1 MLRTAR
7 IFRNVSLLAGAILL
21 APPAAAPQQAAPDEF
36 AQSIRPILAQNC
48 AGCHNPA
55 SPKLRVNFLKAATAK
70 DVESNRGLWRDVATQ
85 LRNRTMPPIDSKL
98 TEDDR
103 LKVALWIDKDLRRTA
118 CDAGDFAGAV
128 AIRRLNRREYHN
140 TIRDLLGVDYNVSD
154 LFPAD
159 GTGGAGFDTNGETLF
174 VPPLLMERYLEAAQQ
189 ILDRVI
195 VTPNLSK
202 EFTAAELLPAA
213 TNTTGARELS
223 PGAQLSAPVSIYLDG
238 DYTVRVTAVLDVD
251 RRESMGTLSLKVDDA
266 LTGVP
271 LVAAPQ
277 GRGGFGGGA
286 GNNAKNAKNGR
297 GAPRPPAFQ
306 VQVRLTR
313 GLRSLS
319 IAAEGAP
326 VPIASLT
333 VEQRAVKPTPEKL
346 ALHYRLLG
354 AEPGA
359 EPLQAR
365 RAAEQILRSFLR
377 KAYRRPPQ
385 TPDVTPLMAL
395 YDRAAE
401 RGDPFE
407 ERMKLAL
414 EGVLVGPEFLF
425 KIERRSD
432 KPGIYP
438 IGQYEMAS
446 RLSYF
451 LWSTMPDDELNSLA
465 AQGRLQDPKVLAE
478 QVDRMLD
485 DPRSDTFAGTFIGQW
500 LGTQDLG
507 GKVAPMLTELQDYY
521 NPPVAADLRAEPILI
536 FERILGENRSL
547 LELLNGN
554 YTYLTERLVKFYQLE
569 DKFQDFKSNQGPRL
583 VEWPDDRRAG
593 VMNLGA
599 VMAITSHYRQS
610 SPVLRGAWVLDTL
623 LGTPVP
629 PPPPNVPPLA
639 EVKCDDNC
647 AAMAKT
653 AVGMRQKILSH
664 RANPACSACHN
675 LMDPMGF
682 AMEHFD
688 WTGRWRD
695 KEFDGSAI
703 DATGALPSGEKF
715 DGAAQ
720 LRQVLMDKKDDFLR
734 QLSGKVLGYALG
746 RSLQDGDSCT
756 VAKLAEALRK
766 DNYRARTLMHEVVLS
781 VPFRNSQGGNITM
794 EAAAPPPPKRVVP
807 MVVK

>member
-7 IFRNVSLLAGAILL
+7 ISWNVCLLAAGILL
-21 APPAAAPQQAAPDEF
+21 APPPAAPQQAAADEF
-36 AQSIRPILAQNC
+36 AQSIRPVLAQNC
-48 AGCHNPA
+48 AACHNPA
-55 SPKLRVNFLKAATAK
+55 NPKARVNFLKAATVK
-70 DVESNRGLWRDVATQ
+70 DVEANRGLWRDVATQ

-103 LKVALWIDKDLRRTA
+103 LRVALWIDRDLLRTA
-118 CDAGDFAGAV
+118 CNAGDFAGAV

-140 TIRDLLGVDYNVSD
+140 TIRDLLGVDYNVSE

-195 VTPNLSK
+195 VTPSLAK
-202 EFTAAELLPAA
+202 DFTAAELLPAA
-213 TNTTGARELS
+213 PKATGPRELS
-223 PGAQLSAPVSIYLDG
+223 PGDTLSAPVSIYLDD
-238 DYTVRVTAVLDVD
+238 DYTVRVTLD
-251 RRESMGTLSLKVDDA
+251 RRDTVGTLSLKVDDA
-266 LTGVP
+266 VTGVP

-277 GRGGFGGGA
+277 GRGGGA
-286 GNNAKNAKNGR
+286 ASKNAKNGK
-297 GAPRPPAFQ
+297 GAARLPALQ
-306 VQVRLTR
+306 LQVRLTR
-313 GLRSLS
+313 GLHSLS
-319 IAAEGAP
+319 IAAVGAP
-326 VPIASLT
+326 VPIVGLA
-333 VEQRAVKPTPEKL
+333 VEQKAIKPAPEKL

-377 KAYRRPPQ
+377 KAYRRPVESA
-385 TPDVTPLMAL
+385 DVTPLMTL

-401 RGDPFE
+401 RRDPFE

-438 IGQYEMAS
+438 ISQYEMAS

-451 LWSTMPDDELNSLA
+451 LWSTMPDDELNTLA
-465 AQGRLQDPKVLAE
+465 AQGRLQDPKVLAG

-485 DPRSDTFAGTFIGQW
+485 DPRSDTFAATFIGQW

-507 GKVAPMLTELQDYY
+507 GKVAPMLTEIQEFY

-569 DKFQDFKSNQGPRL
+569 DKFPGFKGNQPQL

-599 VMAITSHYRQS
+599 VMAITSHFRQT

-629 PPPPNVPPLA
+629 PPPPNVPPLQP
-639 EVKCDDNC
+639 VTTSKV
-647 AAMAKT
+647 
-653 AVGMRQKILSH
+653 AVGMRQQILSH
-664 RANPACSACHN
+664 RADPACSTCHK

-695 KEFDGSAI
+695 TESDGSAI
-703 DATGALPSGEKF
+703 DTTGALPSGEKF
-715 DGAAQ
+715 DGSAQ
-720 LRQVLMDKKDDFLR
+720 LRQVLVDKKEDFLR

-756 VAKLAEALRK
+756 VAKLAETLRK
-766 DNYRARTLMHEVVLS
+766 DNYRARTLIREIVLS

-794 EAAAPPPPKRVVP
+794 EAAAPPPPKRTVP
-807 MVVK
+807 MIVK

>member
-7 IFRNVSLLAGAILL
+7 IARNVCLLAGGILL
-21 APPAAAPQQAAPDEF
+21 APPPAAPQQVPTDEF

-48 AGCHNPA
+48 AACHNPA
-55 SPKLRVNFLKAATAK
+55 NPKQRINFLKAATAK
-70 DVESNRGLWRDVATQ
+70 DVEANRGLWRDVATQ

-103 LKVALWIDKDLRRTA
+103 LKVAIWIDKDLRRTA

-140 TIRDLLGVDYNVSD
+140 TIRDLLGVDYNVSE

-195 VTPNLSK
+195 VTPSLSK
-202 EFTAAELLPAA
+202 DFTGAELLPAA
-213 TNTTGARELS
+213 AATGARDLS
-223 PGAQLSAPVSIYLDG
+223 PGAQLSAPVSIYVDG
-238 DYTVRVTAVLDVD
+238 DYTVRVTVD
-251 RRESMGTLSLKVDDA
+251 RRDSMGTLSLKVDDA
-266 LTGVP
+266 LTGVALLP
-271 LVAAPQ
+271 APQ
-277 GRGGFGGGA
+277 GRGGGA
-286 GNNAKNAKNGR
+286 SKNAKNAKGFR
-297 GAPRPPAFQ
+297 QPALQ

-313 GLRSLS
+313 GLHSLS
-319 IAAEGAP
+319 IVAEGSP
-326 VPIASLT
+326 VPVVGLA
-333 VEQRAVKPTPEKL
+333 VEQRPVKPAPEQL

-377 KAYRRPPQ
+377 KAYRRPVDGA
-385 TPDVTPLMAL
+385 DVTPLMKL

-401 RGDPFE
+401 RSDPFE

-414 EGVLVGPEFLF
+414 EGALVGPEFLF

-438 IGQYEMAS
+438 ISQYEMAS

-451 LWSTMPDDELNSLA
+451 LWSTMPDDELNTLA
-465 AQGRLQDPKVLAE
+465 AQGRLQDPKVLTE

-485 DPRSDTFAGTFIGQW
+485 DPRSDTFASTFIGQW

-547 LELLNGN
+547 LELLNGD

-569 DKFQDFKSNQGPRL
+569 NKFAGFKASQQPQL

-599 VMAITSHYRQS
+599 VMAITSHYRQT

-629 PPPPNVPPLA
+629 PPPPNIPPLA

-653 AVGMRQKILSH
+653 AVGMREKILSH

-695 KEFDGSAI
+695 KEFDGSTI

-756 VAKLAEALRK
+756 VAKLAETLRK

-781 VPFRNSQGGNITM
+781 VPFRNSQGGNVTM
-794 EAAAPPPPKRVVP
+794 EAAAPPPPKRTVP

>member
-1 MLRTAR
+1 
-7 IFRNVSLLAGAILL
+7 
-21 APPAAAPQQAAPDEF
+21 
-36 AQSIRPILAQNC
+36 
-48 AGCHNPA
+48 
-55 SPKLRVNFLKAATAK
+55 
-70 DVESNRGLWRDVATQ
+70 
-85 LRNRTMPPIDSKL
+85 
-98 TEDDR
+98 
-103 LKVALWIDKDLRRTA
+103 
-118 CDAGDFAGAV
+118 
-128 AIRRLNRREYHN
+128 
-140 TIRDLLGVDYNVSD
+140 LLGVDYNVSD

-202 EFTAAELLPAA
+202 DFTAADLLPAA
-213 TNTTGARELS
+213 SKTTGPRALN
-223 PGAQLSAPVSIYLDG
+223 PGDALSAPVSIYLDG
-238 DYTVRVTAVLDVD
+238 DYTIRVTVVAGVVSGVVAGVD
-251 RRESMGTLSLKVDDA
+251 RRESTGALSLKVDDA

-277 GRGGFGGGA
+277 GRGGGA
-286 GNNAKNAKNGR
+286 GNNAKNAK
-297 GAPRPPAFQ
+297 GAPRPPTLQ
-306 VQVRLTR
+306 VTVRLTR
-313 GLRSLS
+313 GLHQLS
-319 IAAEGAP
+319 IAAEAAP
-326 VPIASLT
+326 VSILGLT
-333 VEQRAVKPTPEKL
+333 VEQKAVKPSPEKL

-354 AEPGA
+354 TEPGA

-377 KAYRRPPQ
+377 KAYRRPVDIA
-385 TPDVTPLMAL
+385 DVTPLMAL

-407 ERMKLAL
+407 ERLKLAL

-451 LWSTMPDDELNSLA
+451 LWSTMPDDELNTLA
-465 AQGRLQDPKVLAE
+465 AQGRLQDPKVLTE

-485 DPRSDTFAGTFIGQW
+485 DPRSDTFASTFIGQW

-507 GKVAPMLTELQDYY
+507 GKVAPMLTELQEYY
-521 NPPVAADLRAEPILI
+521 NPPVAADLRAEPVLI

-547 LELLNGN
+547 LELLTGN

-569 DKFQDFKSNQGPRL
+569 DKFQDFKGNQQPQL
-583 VEWPDDRRAG
+583 VEWPDGRRAG

-599 VMAITSHYRQS
+599 VMAITSHYRQT

-639 EVKCDDNC
+639 DVKCEDNC

-664 RANPACSACHN
+664 RANPACSTCHN

-695 KEFDGSAI
+695 QEFDGSAI

-720 LRQVLMDKKDDFLR
+720 LRQVLIDKKDDFLR
-734 QLSGKVLGYALG
+734 QVSGKVLGYALG

-756 VAKLAEALRK
+756 VAKLAETLRK
-766 DNYRARTLMHEVVLS
+766 DNYRARTLMHEVALS

-794 EAAAPPPPKRVVP
+794 EAAAPPPPKRTVP

>member
-1 MLRTAR
+1 MLRTATVT
-7 IFRNVSLLAGAILL
+7 RNVCVLAGAILL
-21 APPAAAPQQAAPDEF
+21 APPVAAPQQAAADEF
-36 AQSIRPILAQNC
+36 AQAIRPILAQNC
-48 AGCHNPA
+48 AACHNPA

-70 DVESNRGLWRDVATQ
+70 DVEANRGLWRDVATQ

-103 LKVALWIDKDLRRTA
+103 LRVALWIDKDLRRTA

-140 TIRDLLGVDYNVSD
+140 TIRDLLGVDYNVSE
-154 LFPAD
+154 LFPVD

-195 VTPNLSK
+195 VTPNLAK
-202 EFTAAELLPAA
+202 DFTAAELLPAA
-213 TNTTGARELS
+213 EKTTGARELS
-223 PGAQLSAPVSIYLDG
+223 PGNALSAPVSIYVDG
-238 DYTVRVTAVLDVD
+238 DYTVRVTVVLGVVLGVD

-271 LVAAPQ
+271 LVAAQ
-277 GRGGFGGGA
+277 GRGGGGA
-286 GNNAKNAKNGR
+286 GKNGK
-297 GAPRPPAFQ
+297 GAPRAPAMQ
-306 VQVRLTR
+306 VTVRLTR
-313 GLRSLS
+313 GLHQLS
-319 IAAEGAP
+319 IAAEAAP
-326 VPIASLT
+326 VAILGLA
-333 VEQRAVKPTPEKL
+333 VEQKPVKPPPEKL

-354 AEPGA
+354 TEPGA
-359 EPLQAR
+359 EPLQSR

-377 KAYRRPPQ
+377 KAYRRPVENA
-385 TPDVTPLMAL
+385 DVTPLMTL
-395 YDRAAE
+395 YDRAAQ

-438 IGQYEMAS
+438 ISQYEMAS

-451 LWSTMPDDELNSLA
+451 LWSTMPDDELNTLA
-465 AQGRLQDPKVLAE
+465 AQGRLQDPKVLTD

-485 DPRSDTFAGTFIGQW
+485 DPRSDTFASTFIGQW

-507 GKVAPMLTELQDYY
+507 GKVAPMLTELQEYY

-547 LELLNGN
+547 LELLTGN

-569 DKFQDFKSNQGPRL
+569 DKFAGFKGNQQPQL

-599 VMAITSHYRQS
+599 VMAITSHYRQT

-639 EVKCDDNC
+639 DVKCDDNC

-664 RANPACSACHN
+664 RANPACAACHN

-756 VAKLAEALRK
+756 VAKLAETLRK

-794 EAAAPPPPKRVVP
+794 DAAAPPPPKRTVP
-807 MVVK
+807 MVIK